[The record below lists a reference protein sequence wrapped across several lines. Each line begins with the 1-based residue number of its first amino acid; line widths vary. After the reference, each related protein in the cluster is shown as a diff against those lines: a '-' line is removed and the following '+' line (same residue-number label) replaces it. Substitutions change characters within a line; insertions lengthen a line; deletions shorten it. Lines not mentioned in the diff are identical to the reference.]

1 MSAEKEPKKKVRET
15 RLGKWLQEKAP
26 DVLEV
31 VGDALPDEGVLGIIK
46 NLIEADEKDAAYVEA
61 MREAEMAYQ
70 AEVSKRWASDMAS
83 DNFLAKVIRPITLI
97 ALLVMYIGLAIVDSV
112 GGIDFEVKD
121 EYIDLLQILS
131 MTAFG
136 AYFAGR
142 SIEKSRK

>member
-1 MSAEKEPKKKVRET
+1 MSAEKEPKKVRET

-61 MREAEMAYQ
+61 MREAELAYQ
-70 AEVSKRWASDMAS
+70 NEVSKRWASDMAS
-83 DNFLAKVIRPITLI
+83 DNFLAKIIRPITLI
-97 ALLVMYIGLAIVDSV
+97 ALLTMYIGLAIVDSV

-142 SIEKSRK
+142 SIEKARK